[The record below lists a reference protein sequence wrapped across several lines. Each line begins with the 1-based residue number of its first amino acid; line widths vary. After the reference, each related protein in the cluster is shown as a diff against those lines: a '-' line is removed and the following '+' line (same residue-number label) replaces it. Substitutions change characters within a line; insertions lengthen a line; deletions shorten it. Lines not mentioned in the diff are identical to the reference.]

1 LVVASHWELHRDE
14 QGNSAAILE
23 VSSDATELHN
33 AREALLESDRR
44 KDKFLAMLAHEL
56 RNPMVAIRN
65 AVELL
70 RRVSLPEAGQ
80 SRARDIID
88 RQSEHLARLVDD
100 LLDVS
105 RITQDKIIL
114 REEKIEL
121 RSVIGHA
128 AETVRP
134 LIDAREQ
141 LSVSLPEPASRG
153 KNNSDRSDWIRQRG
167 GPRTVKRVWIS
178 SSPSQAH

>member
-1 LVVASHWELHRDE
+1 MVASHWELHRDE

-70 RRVSLPEAGQ
+70 RRVSLPEAG
-80 SRARDIID
+80 RAG
-88 RQSEHLARLVDD
+88 QET
-100 LLDVS
+100 LL
-105 RITQDKIIL
+105 TAK
-114 REEKIEL
+114 
-121 RSVIGHA
+121 
-128 AETVRP
+128 
-134 LIDAREQ
+134 
-141 LSVSLPEPASRG
+141 AS
-153 KNNSDRSDWIRQRG
+153 I
-167 GPRTVKRVWIS
+167 
-178 SSPSQAH
+178 